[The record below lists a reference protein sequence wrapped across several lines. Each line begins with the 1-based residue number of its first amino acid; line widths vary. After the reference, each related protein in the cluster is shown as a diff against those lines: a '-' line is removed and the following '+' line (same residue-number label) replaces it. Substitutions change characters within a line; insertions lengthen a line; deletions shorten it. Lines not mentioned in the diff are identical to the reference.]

1 MAAMEFVIA
10 GVPIDCTGRATGV
23 ERMPSALRQAKL
35 VERLQ
40 MPDLGDWPVGIHDA
54 TRDPVTGIIGFA
66 DVCATTA
73 VIQQNIVDLWRQG
86 KRPFLIGGC
95 CTLLIGMGAALKTHF
110 GSAGL
115 AFVDGHLD
123 FYDGRS
129 SPTGEAADMELAILT
144 GLGPA
149 GLVDLAEGLPLID
162 PAHII
167 VLGYRDGQIAADEGA
182 PDPALVVPQMTLLDV
197 TAVRQQGMY
206 QTGKQTAVRLAQ
218 APGHFWLH
226 IDLDVLDEKT
236 LPAVDYPMPG
246 GLKWDEL
253 TLLLTALAR
262 SPQLVGVDVTIYNP
276 ILDPTGEYAG
286 RIVNMLCEL
295 FGA

>member
-1 MAAMEFVIA
+1 MACMEFVIA

-23 ERMPSALRQAKL
+23 ERMPHALRQAKL

-40 MPDLGDWPVGIHDA
+40 MTDLGDWPVGINDP
-54 TRDPVTGIIGFA
+54 TRDPVTGMIGFA
-66 DVCATTA
+66 DVCTTTA
-73 VIQQNIVDLWRQG
+73 VIQANVVNIWQQG

-95 CTLLIGMGAALKTHF
+95 CTLLIGVGAALKTRF
-110 GSAGL
+110 GTAGL

-123 FYDGRS
+123 FYDGRT

-149 GLVDLAEGLPLID
+149 GLVDLAGEPPLID
-162 PAHII
+162 PAHI
-167 VLGYRDGQIAADEGA
+167 VVMGYRDGQTAAKDGA

-197 TAVRQQGMY
+197 TAVRQQRLY
-206 QTGKQTAVRLAQ
+206 QTGKQTAVRLAH

-226 IDLDVLDEKT
+226 IDLDVLDEKA

-246 GLKWDEL
+246 GLSWDEL
-253 TLLLTALAR
+253 TLLLTPLAR

-276 ILDPTGEYAG
+276 TLDPTGEYAG

-295 FGA
+295 FGP